1 MEHCDEILKCTQ
13 SQFKTN
19 TSHYL
24 VIVLK
29 CGTVP
34 IIDTTLW
41 SCSHSCQLFKLRH
54 IIAVAS
60 IRDYC

>member
-19 TSHYL
+19 TSHCL

-34 IIDTTLW
+34 ISDTTL
-41 SCSHSCQLFKLRH
+41 
-54 IIAVAS
+54 
-60 IRDYC
+60 